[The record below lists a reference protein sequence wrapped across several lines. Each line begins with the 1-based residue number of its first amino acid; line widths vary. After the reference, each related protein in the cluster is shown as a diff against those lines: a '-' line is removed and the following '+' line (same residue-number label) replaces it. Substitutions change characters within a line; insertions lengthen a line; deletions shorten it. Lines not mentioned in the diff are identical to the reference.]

1 VYQPPT
7 ARVSTKN
14 TKENVTMSFDFN
26 KIFKD
31 LQDSAKE
38 FASTG
43 LTLGSKALDAAATQ
57 LKTIQAV
64 LQKNADKL
72 ATKAEDVKVDA
83 PKQ

>member
-1 VYQPPT
+1 VYQSPPR
-7 ARVSTKN
+7 AEHDESEGERH
-14 TKENVTMSFDFN
+14 MSFDFN

-43 LTLGSKALDAAATQ
+43 LTLGSKALDAAASQ
-57 LKTIQAV
+57 LKTIQAE

-72 ATKAEDVKVDA
+72 ATKAEDVKVEAD
-83 PKQ
+83 KQ

>member
-1 VYQPPT
+1 
-7 ARVSTKN
+7 
-14 TKENVTMSFDFN
+14 MSFDFN

-43 LTLGSKALDAAATQ
+43 LILGSKALDAAATQ
-57 LKTIQAV
+57 LKTIQAE

>member
-1 VYQPPT
+1 
-7 ARVSTKN
+7 
-14 TKENVTMSFDFN
+14 MSFDFN
-26 KIFKD
+26 KILKD

-57 LKTIQAV
+57 LKTFQAE

-72 ATKAEDVKVDA
+72 TPKGENGESKTDA
-83 PKQ
+83 AKQ